1 MCRATETM
9 GMIIRRLRREHG
21 LTQEELAASI
31 GVTAQAVS
39 KWEKDLGM
47 PDISQI
53 VPLAG
58 AFNVRTDVLFG
69 LEVDGADAAIERAAA
84 LEREAGY
91 SAEESVGL
99 WRELK
104 RLYPRN
110 CGVRFRLAGALLRCG
125 DHKRAAEQYEYI
137 LGECTDGEL
146 RAKTLDMLCFC
157 YHNIGDTENAVRVA
171 MLCPPVR
178 INRHSLLAKIG
189 GYEKHNDVNDELMQW
204 CICEICLCIMR
215 TGYPSA
221 AERHAALI
229 LALHTVDALYGNNR
243 PERVNTLYTE
253 MAQETGG

>member
-1 MCRATETM
+1 MRRATETM

-178 INRHSLLAKIG
+178 KTATRCLPRSADMKSITRSMTSLCSGASAKYVCASCAPDTRAPQNGMRH
-189 GYEKHNDVNDELMQW
+189 
-204 CICEICLCIMR
+204 
-215 TGYPSA
+215 
-221 AERHAALI
+221 
-229 LALHTVDALYGNNR
+229 
-243 PERVNTLYTE
+243 
-253 MAQETGG
+253 